1 MKKRKLTQ
9 FEKMLHGARRALL
22 EEIGECYDETLRVSG
37 DSSSEALS
45 GYLFHPA
52 EAGTNNYEQDRAA
65 GLITSKSGM
74 LKEIESALARIR
86 EGRFGICEE
95 CGCNI
100 PLARLEAIPY
110 CRVCVKCKL
119 RAEISG

>member
-1 MKKRKLTQ
+1 VNKRKLTQ
-9 FEKMLHGARRALL
+9 FERMLHGARRALL

-37 DSSSEALS
+37 DSVSEALS
-45 GYLFHPA
+45 GYFFHPA
-52 EAGTNNYEQDRAA
+52 EAGSNNYEQDRAA

-86 EGRFGICEE
+86 DGSFGICEE
-95 CGCNI
+95 YGCNI

-119 RAEISG
+119 KAEISG